1 MIPGCCEGNG
11 LGVGTVGRGRE
22 ASLGATTGVWAR
34 GEGEW
39 NQSGRG
45 GVEQPQDLPMD
56 RTRDG
61 RKLAR
66 AEPPRG
72 DVRRIKSRVQGR
84 IRASHPFGN
93 HWHINSI

>member
-1 MIPGCCEGNG
+1 M
-11 LGVGTVGRGRE
+11 
-22 ASLGATTGVWAR
+22 GATTGVWAR

-45 GVEQPQDLPMD
+45 GVEQPRDLPMD
-56 RTRDG
+56 RTRYG